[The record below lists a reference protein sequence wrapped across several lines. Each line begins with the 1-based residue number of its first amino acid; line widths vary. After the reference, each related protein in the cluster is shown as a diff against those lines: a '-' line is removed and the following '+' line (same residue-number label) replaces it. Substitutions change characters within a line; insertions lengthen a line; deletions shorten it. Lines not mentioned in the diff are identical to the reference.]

1 MLLAYVDDIIACTED
16 EKDIDHIFDV
26 IGGRVV
32 IGDVIVDIS

>member
-26 IGGRVV
+26 IGGRVS
-32 IGDVIVDIS
+32 IKRTGVDIS